1 MDLAFVTSCLH
12 IFLWNLS
19 FYTGAVLLT
28 TSITLLFQQ
37 SPHGAHLSLKL
48 GDPGVCSFPLLPFLE
63 RCEHTGATGTSASL
77 ANIWITLVGQ
87 ASYFLGPTVCTCAM

>member
-12 IFLWNLS
+12 IFLRNVS
-19 FYTGAVLLT
+19 FYTGAVFST

-37 SPHGAHLSLKL
+37 SPHGAHLSLEL

-63 RCEHTGATGTSASL
+63 GREHAWAAGASASL
-77 ANIWITLVGQ
+77 ANIWITLVG
-87 ASYFLGPTVCTCAM
+87 